1 MRWWFV
7 FRCVYVE
14 IMTLGIHHRLKQS
27 NYGKVDLVMII
38 LRFGLVSHLLLNLIS
53 NIDTIEGGLY
63 NIVVNAS
70 LFSDPTNAQLDY
82 EEHLRWL
89 EEKLKEYPFKGFEAN
104 AIEGSPVHVLLF
116 QHQPWFLEKPDD
128 ADDYFTIP
136 KVRRQPVLEL
146 LREAKVRA
154 VLAGHYHRNAYG
166 TDGDLT

>member
-1 MRWWFV
+1 
-7 FRCVYVE
+7 
-14 IMTLGIHHRLKQS
+14 MTLGIHHRLKQS